1 MAGIEKVISLAMC
14 SLISVS
20 VDSWFEEL
28 IEALATTPLAAGDP
42 AYGHLLRAASCPSEV
57 FILRAPLFQRLIR
70 SPGDNL
76 MNTISTCLGALG
88 SDADGPRLNAAA
100 ILSRIFP
107 FLLAPDSPI
116 LFEDFLLRQ
125 TSIGDVAK
133 TSVGVCIVETSLDL
147 LLSFSVADTSTFFDD
162 IEVNVPLF
170 DLLSLTVFSLL
181 IYCNNSTLFHQMI
194 VVAQMHFAKFA
205 KLLFNYV
212 HLGGRRESLISLL
225 TLLMFH
231 PSQTFTP
238 YQIDFVK
245 KGGQLSAR
253 LCATTG
259 DISDLLC
266 SLSMHDDANPPIT
279 GKDKNAIRLG
289 LAKLLGNSAL
299 SVSPKSVVA
308 AYEATKSPISRVIM
322 GKLNASR
329 SYNDMSPPITDCV
342 VVRPHKSEAWAAQIQ
357 KIVANTYLF
366 IKSFWFQGTGVAQAL
381 PDFGIFDSLVAESP

>member
-1 MAGIEKVISLAMC
+1 MGDT
-14 SLISVS
+14 ISVS
-20 VDSWFEEL
+20 VDSWIEEL
-28 IEALATTPLAAGDP
+28 IEALATTPLAATDP
-42 AYGHLLRAASCPSEV
+42 VYANLLKSASCPSEV
-57 FILRAPLFQRLIR
+57 FIVDAPLFQRLIR
-70 SPGDNL
+70 SPDSNL
-76 MNTISTCLGALG
+76 MNTIMTCLEALT
-88 SDADGPRLNAAA
+88 SEADRPRLNAAA

-107 FLLAPDSPI
+107 FLLAPDSP
-116 LFEDFLLRQ
+116 LPFEDFLLRQ
-125 TSIGDVAK
+125 MSIGDVAK
-133 TSVGVCIVETSLDL
+133 TSVGVFIVERGLDL
-147 LLSFSVADTSTFFDD
+147 LVSFAEADASTFFEE
-162 IEVNVPLF
+162 IELNVPFF

-181 IYCNNSTLFHQMI
+181 IYYDNATLFHQLI
-194 VVAQMHFAKFA
+194 VFAQMNFTKFA
-205 KLLFNYV
+205 SLLFNYV

-238 YQIDFVK
+238 YQIDFVR
-245 KGGQLSAR
+245 KGGQVSTK

-266 SLSMHDDANPPIT
+266 LLCSLSMLEDDANPPIT

-289 LAKLLGNSAL
+289 LAKLLGNSTL

-308 AYEATKSPISRVIM
+308 AYEATKSPIARVIM

-329 SYNDMSPPITDCV
+329 SYQLKCPPITDRL
-342 VVRPHKSEAWAAQIQ
+342 VVRPRESPTWTTQIQ

-381 PDFGIFDSLVAESP
+381 PDFGIFDSLVPEVP